1 MLHLRKQTMNSFI
14 SEILR
19 KHWDALL
26 ASVTACIFIYLFTRH
41 SGIGVSP
48 DSVMYASTAA
58 NIRAHF
64 SFTDFNGLPLVDFPL
79 GYPLLLA
86 LASFITGLSVFQL
99 APVLN
104 AVLFCALIFFTSSLL
119 NQFRNRSWLGKAAV
133 LSLLA
138 CSPALL
144 EVYNMLWS
152 ETLFLVLT
160 LWFLHTMVRYLK
172 TERLA
177 ALLLAGILVSIA
189 FVTRY
194 AGISLLATGC
204 MLVLFFGAPSLK
216 TKLVHLLA
224 FVSTGISLVL
234 INLLRNQQMAGN
246 STGVRE
252 KALRGLSENIFQ
264 LGGVV
269 SEWLPFLR
277 GHEKMTAVLF
287 LCIFGAA
294 ATGILFRIFQQQYY
308 ASAENTVAAFFVT
321 YTVFILGVATVSRFE
336 NLSSR
341 LLSPLYVSLLLLL
354 FQGMQAGVKK
364 LSGILRIT
372 GFVIVLVFFA
382 AFHLHHYQLNAEA
395 WEGIQDAGMPGYT
408 EDTWTQ
414 SPTVDH
420 IRKNKSRYILPVYG
434 NANDAVYFLT
444 GIHALPLPHKEI
456 PKEIA
461 AFLLNRSFYV
471 IWFRDGENPDLVGLD
486 FIKQH
491 KKLVSVEE
499 MEDGAVYLFNE

>member
-1 MLHLRKQTMNSFI
+1 MNSFI

-86 LASFITGLSVFQL
+86 FISFITGLSVFQL
-99 APVLN
+99 APFLN
-104 AVLFCALIFFTSSLL
+104 ALLFCALIFLTSSLL
-119 NQFRNRSWLGKAAV
+119 NQFRNCTWLGKAAV

-160 LWFLHTMVRYLK
+160 LWFLHSMIQYLK
-172 TERLA
+172 TERFA
-177 ALLLAGILVSIA
+177 ALLFAGILVSLA

-204 MLVLFFGAPSLK
+204 LLVLFFGALSLK
-216 TKLVHLLA
+216 KKLAHLLA
-224 FVSTGISLVL
+224 FVLTGISLALV
-234 INLLRNQQMAGN
+234 NLVRNQLVTGN

-252 KALRGLSENIFQ
+252 KALRGLAENIFQ

-277 GHEKMTAVLF
+277 GHEEMAAVLF
-287 LCIFGAA
+287 LFIFGTA

-308 ASAENTVAAFFVT
+308 ASAENAVASFFVT

-341 LLSPLYVSLLLLL
+341 LLSPLYVPLFLLVYQGIQMMNIKKRRGIAYLFPVAMVLLL
-354 FQGMQAGVKK
+354 F
-364 LSGILRIT
+364 I
-372 GFVIVLVFFA
+372 GF
-382 AFHLHHYQLNAEA
+382 HHHQYQLNAEA
-395 WEGIQDAGMPGYT
+395 WEGIKDAGMPGYT
-408 EDTWTQ
+408 EDSWTQ
-414 SPTVDH
+414 SPAVDH
-420 IRKNKSRYILPVYG
+420 IRKNKSRFVLPVYS

-444 GIHALPLPHKEI
+444 GIQALPLPHKEI
-456 PKEIA
+456 KKEID
-461 AFLLNRSFYV
+461 AFLSNRSFYV
-471 IWFRDGENPDLVGLD
+471 IWFKDGENPDLLGLE

-491 KKLVSVEE
+491 KKLISAEE
-499 MEDGAVYLFNE
+499 LEDGGVYLFNE